1 MATTANAANVV
12 KRGITRAIFRW
23 IHIVFA
29 IPILGY
35 IYSPF
40 DKLPSYAFDP
50 VCLRS
55 CNGPFGI
62 VDVERPRRSATDFET
77 IGGWHGRVLAPVI
90 YDRRMTTFGK
100 ADYPRMKTMANVT
113 LSRKQREEILGA
125 LKARFEKNMNRHQGL
140 EWAKVQAKLEANA
153 EKLWSINEMERTGGE
168 PDVVGH
174 DKKTGEY
181 IFYDCSAE
189 SPKGRRS
196 ICYDREALESRKEH
210 KPKDSAIGMAAAM
223 GIELLTEEQYR
234 ELQKLGNF
242 DTKTSSWVKTPPDIK
257 ILGGALFCDRRYDT
271 VFVYH
276 NGAESYY
283 AARGFRGLL
292 RV

>member
-1 MATTANAANVV
+1 MNKINS
-12 KRGITRAIFRW
+12 KKKK
-23 IHIVFA
+23 
-29 IPILGY
+29 L
-35 IYSPF
+35 SP
-40 DKLPSYAFDP
+40 
-50 VCLRS
+50 
-55 CNGPFGI
+55 
-62 VDVERPRRSATDFET
+62 E
-77 IGGWHGRVLAPVI
+77 
-90 YDRRMTTFGK
+90 
-100 ADYPRMKTMANVT
+100 
-113 LSRKQREEILGA
+113 QREELLRA
-125 LKARFEKNMNRHQGL
+125 LKTRFEKNMKRHKGV
-140 EWAKVQAKLEANA
+140 EWAKVQAKLEANT
-153 EKLWSINEMERTGGE
+153 EKLWSLNEMERTGGE

-196 ICYDREALESRKEH
+196 VCYDREALESRKEH
-210 KPKDSAIGMAAAM
+210 KPENNAIDMAAAM

-242 DTKTSSWVKTPPDIK
+242 DMKTSSWVKTPSGIRK
-257 ILGGALFCDRRYDT
+257 LGGAIFGDFRYGN

-283 AARGFRGLL
+283 AARAFRGSL

>member
-1 MATTANAANVV
+1 MKQSRNA
-12 KRGITRAIFRW
+12 KT
-23 IHIVFA
+23 
-29 IPILGY
+29 
-35 IYSPF
+35 
-40 DKLPSYAFDP
+40 
-50 VCLRS
+50 
-55 CNGPFGI
+55 
-62 VDVERPRRSATDFET
+62 E
-77 IGGWHGRVLAPVI
+77 
-90 YDRRMTTFGK
+90 MQK
-100 ADYPRMKTMANVT
+100 AKDMKA
-113 LSRKQREEILGA
+113 KQREELLRA
-125 LKARFEKNMNRHQGL
+125 LKARFEKNMNRHKGL

-153 EKLWSINEMERTGGE
+153 EKLWSLNEMERTGGE
-168 PDVVGH
+168 PDVVGY

-196 ICYDREALESRKEH
+196 VCYDREALESRKEF
-210 KPKDSAIGMAAAM
+210 KPKDSAMDMAAAM

-242 DTKTSSWVKTPPDIK
+242 DTKTSSWVKTPSAIRK
-257 ILGGALFCDRRYDT
+257 LGGALFCDRRYDH